1 MSLPEDLA
9 DSADEPHVLE
19 LLSLESLAGV
29 AEMPVELIQ
38 VFIEHGLIEPASV
51 QADTQ
56 LWFTA
61 SCVTRLRTIRRLRR
75 DLGVNL
81 PGIAVALD
89 LLDRMQALRQE
100 LSAARM
106 QR

>member
-1 MSLPEDLA
+1 MSLPDDLA
-9 DSADEPHVLE
+9 NEPHVLE

-51 QADTQ
+51 ETDSQ
-56 LWFTA
+56 LWFSA
-61 SCVTRLRTIRRLRR
+61 SCVTRLHTIRRLRS
-75 DLGVNL
+75 DLGINL

-100 LSAARM
+100 LTAARM
-106 QR
+106 QH